1 MAKRKRVL
9 RINKFMQK
17 HKDKVVII
25 TGSSM
30 GIGKVMA
37 LEMLNNGAKVV
48 LNARNPERLQ
58 KTYTELKAAGYPVI
72 AVAGDV
78 SKTEDCNNIV
88 TKTLAA
94 FGRIDVL
101 VNNAGISMEGEV
113 SELSPD
119 VFRKVMEVNYLGS
132 VYPTQAVLPEL
143 KKSKGSVIFMSS
155 AAGVR
160 GLPGFSVYSS
170 SKMALTALAESMK
183 IELHSSGVHVGIAY
197 VGFTQNDPEK
207 TIYNADGEI
216 IAQPNRTFIKAEP
229 QENVARR
236 VSQMVINRNFKQ
248 VFTPLGKLNAIVNR
262 WAPGLGEW
270 ILRRNYFKRKAEN
283 S

>member
-1 MAKRKRVL
+1 MT
-9 RINKFMQK
+9 
-17 HKDKVVII
+17 HKDKVIII

-37 LEMLNNGAKVV
+37 LELLNKGAKVV
-48 LNARNPERLQ
+48 LNARNKERLN
-58 KTYTELKAAGYPVI
+58 KTFAELQSAGHPVI
-72 AVAGDV
+72 AIAGDV
-78 SKTEDCNNIV
+78 SKVEDCEH
-88 TKTLAA
+88 LATETIKA
-94 FGRIDVL
+94 FGKIDVL
-101 VNNAGISMEGEV
+101 INNAGISMEGEV
-113 SELSPD
+113 TELSPD

-143 KKSKGSVIFMSS
+143 KRSKGSVIFMSS

-183 IELHSSGVHVGIAY
+183 IELHKDEVHVGIAY

-207 TIYNADGEI
+207 TIYNANGKI
-216 IAQPNRTFIKAEP
+216 IAQPNRSFIKAEP
-229 QENVARR
+229 PINVAKR
-236 VSQMVINRNFKQ
+236 VSTMIANRTFKR

-262 WAPGLGEW
+262 WTPSLGEW

-283 S
+283 KKD

>member
-1 MAKRKRVL
+1 MR
-9 RINKFMQK
+9 
-17 HKDKVVII
+17 HKDKVIII

-37 LEMLNNGAKVV
+37 LEMLKQGAKVV
-48 LNARNPERLQ
+48 LNARNPERLN
-58 KTYTELKAAGYPVI
+58 KTYQELKTAGHPVI

-78 SKTEDCNNIV
+78 SNIEDCKRIV
-88 TKTLAA
+88 TETLSA
-94 FGRIDVL
+94 FGKIDAL

-113 SELSPD
+113 TELSPD

-143 KKSKGSVIFMSS
+143 KKTKGSVIFMSS

-160 GLPGFSVYSS
+160 GLPGYSVYSS

-183 IELHSSGVHVGIAY
+183 IELYPSGVHVGIAY
-197 VGFTQNDPEK
+197 VGFTQNDPDK

-216 IAQPNRTFIKAEP
+216 IAQPIRTFIKAEP
-229 QENVARR
+229 PINVATR
-236 VSQMVINRNFKQ
+236 VSKMISSRPFKQ

-262 WAPGLGEW
+262 WAPSLGEW
-270 ILRRNYFKRKAEN
+270 ILRRNYFKRKAEIN
-283 S
+283 AD

>member
-1 MAKRKRVL
+1 M
-9 RINKFMQK
+9 K
-17 HKDKVVII
+17 HTNTVVII

-37 LEMLNNGAKVV
+37 LEMLKEGAKVV
-48 LNARNPERLQ
+48 LNARNPERLK
-58 KTYTELKAAGYPVI
+58 KTFEELKAAGHPVI

-78 SKTEDCNNIV
+78 SKVADCNKIV
-88 TKTLAA
+88 REAVAA
-94 FGRIDVL
+94 FGKVDVL

-113 SELSPD
+113 TELKPE

-132 VYPTQAVLPEL
+132 VFPTLAALPEL
-143 KKSKGSVIFMSS
+143 KKSQGSVIFMSS

-160 GLPGFSVYSS
+160 GLPGYSVYSS

-183 IELHSSGVHVGIAY
+183 IELYPDKVHVGIAY
-197 VGFTQNDPEK
+197 VGFTQNDPDK
-207 TIYNADGEI
+207 TIYNSDGEI
-216 IAQPNRTFIKAEP
+216 IAQPVRTFIKAEP
-229 QENVARR
+229 PINVAKRISNMVANRR
-236 VSQMVINRNFKQ
+236 FKQ
-248 VFTPLGKLNAIVNR
+248 VFTPLGKLNAVVNR
-262 WAPGLGEW
+262 WAPGIGEW